1 MPIKKDFKANTLIY
15 FTFGITT
22 LGIIM
27 ILGASIFIISTLKST
42 PPDILGYLITAKFNN
57 SFDWV
62 YSMII
67 LGNIFAISGL
77 IFLIYMVS
85 VKRDYR
91 KIILLNEKLHK

>member
-27 ILGASIFIISTLKST
+27 ILGASVFIISTLKST
-42 PPDILGYLITAKFNN
+42 PPDILVYLITAKFNN

-62 YSMII
+62 FSMII

-77 IFLIYMVS
+77 IFLILL
-85 VKRDYR
+85 YR
-91 KIILLNEKLHK
+91 IQTNLK

>member
-42 PPDILGYLITAKFNN
+42 PPDILVYLITAKFNN

-62 YSMII
+62 FSMII

-77 IFLIYMVS
+77 IFLILL
-85 VKRDYR
+85 YR
-91 KIILLNEKLHK
+91 IQTNLK

>member
-1 MPIKKDFKANTLIY
+1 MPIKKDFKSNNLIY

-27 ILGASIFIISTLKST
+27 ILGASIFIIYTLKST
-42 PPDILGYLITAKFNN
+42 PPDILGYLITAKFTN

-67 LGNIFAISGL
+67 WGNIFAISGL
-77 IFLIYMVS
+77 IFLIYILS
-85 VKRDYR
+85 VKRHNR
-91 KIILLNEKLHK
+91 QIRLI